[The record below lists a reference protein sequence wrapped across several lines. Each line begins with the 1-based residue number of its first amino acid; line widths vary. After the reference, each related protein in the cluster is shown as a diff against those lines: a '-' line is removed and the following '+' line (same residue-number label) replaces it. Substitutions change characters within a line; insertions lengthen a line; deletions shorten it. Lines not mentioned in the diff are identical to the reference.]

1 MRIVVARMP
10 APCGAAS
17 CLDPR
22 SPESSLPRR
31 PFRFHVPED
40 ASPQH
45 AWPQHILPNEA
56 ASGPVRAER
65 SLQAGR
71 TPPRHTHCHI
81 PFERILHGRPQR
93 IRPARRAQRR
103 PGGIR
108 AGVQA
113 CRHRFVGRCS
123 PGVIHRHHSR
133 FPPSVI
139 VSADGRRDRSPVRA
153 SIIGPR
159 LVARFPARTGADIL
173 DNSQHD
179 NSRHKVTRRGI
190 ARPGTSRHAHGMR
203 PARRQWPRCES
214 AARGSLPVFVPGRP
228 GLSIHRGGR
237 PRFTHTAPSRPPV
250 RRSQGQRIH
259 QESTNQL
266 GKADT

>member
-1 MRIVVARMP
+1 MP

-108 AGVQA
+108 AGVQPSL
-113 CRHRFVGRCS
+113 RRSLRRCG
-123 PGVIHRHHSR
+123 PGVIRSHHCR

-153 SIIGPR
+153 PIIGPR
-159 LVARFPARTGADIL
+159 LVARFPARTGAG
-173 DNSQHD
+173 HD
-179 NSRHKVTRRGI
+179 NSRHKLSPAGI
-190 ARPGTSRHAHGMR
+190 SSDGISRPGSGRDARPPRADRYPFSFPAAPAGSQPFPASRSIAADGPFSHI
-203 PARRQWPRCES
+203 PAR
-214 AARGSLPVFVPGRP
+214 AAPGR
-228 GLSIHRGGR
+228 LRQ
-237 PRFTHTAPSRPPV
+237 T
-250 RRSQGQRIH
+250 RSGQRVH
-259 QESTNQL
+259 QPARK
-266 GKADT
+266 G